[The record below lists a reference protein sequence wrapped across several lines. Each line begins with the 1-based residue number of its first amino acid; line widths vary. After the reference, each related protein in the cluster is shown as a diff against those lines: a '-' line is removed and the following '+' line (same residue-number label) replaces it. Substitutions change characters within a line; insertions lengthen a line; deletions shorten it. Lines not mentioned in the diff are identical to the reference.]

1 MIKLF
6 LNLRIE
12 LEASEIVDLADG
24 IKSGDRKAIAQAIT
38 LMESIKADDH
48 AIAEALLEQLGTANE
63 SSIRIGISGTPGVGK
78 STFIEALGQLILKE
92 GNQLAI
98 LAVDPTSSISGGSI
112 LADKT
117 RMASLS
123 RDKNVFIR
131 PSPSGDNL
139 GGVNRSTRESI
150 AIVEAAGFNVTLVET
165 VGVGQSET
173 EVFEMTDIFIVLLN
187 PGGGDELQGIKRGI
201 TELSDIIVVNK
212 SDGDLE
218 SSSKSTVLDYKNAL
232 KLMKPRI
239 KDWSVPIIACSALE
253 KTGLEK
259 CWESIQNLQE
269 LLLTS
274 RQLESNRNKQKEKW
288 LIKETRQGLLDALD
302 EDEEIQNKLKT
313 MQEKISEE
321 NRSVK
326 AEAKNIIAN
335 FLSKLRNNK

>member
-1 MIKLF
+1 M
-6 LNLRIE
+6 
-12 LEASEIVDLADG
+12 EASEIIDLADG
-24 IKSGDRKAIAQAIT
+24 IKSSDRKAIAQAIT
-38 LMESIKADDH
+38 LMESIKADDR
-48 AIAEALLEQLGTANE
+48 ANAEALLEQLGTANE

-92 GNQLAI
+92 GNRLAI
-98 LAVDPTSSISGGSI
+98 LAVDPTSSVSGGSI

-117 RMASLS
+117 RMTSLS
-123 RDKNVFIR
+123 HDENVFIR

-335 FLSKLRNNK
+335 FLSKLRKNK

>member
-12 LEASEIVDLADG
+12 LEASEIIDLTYQ
-24 IKSGDRKAIAQAIT
+24 IKLGNRKAIAQAIT
-38 LMESIKADDH
+38 LMESIKADDR
-48 AIAEALLEQLGTANE
+48 AIAEALLEQLGTVNE

-92 GNQLAI
+92 GNRLAI

-131 PSPSGDNL
+131 PSPSGNNL

>member
-1 MIKLF
+1 M
-6 LNLRIE
+6 
-12 LEASEIVDLADG
+12 EASEIVDLADG

-38 LMESIKADDH
+38 LMESIKADDR
-48 AIAEALLEQLGTANE
+48 AIAEALLEQLSTANE
-63 SSIRIGISGTPGVGK
+63 PSIRIGISGTPGVGK

-92 GNQLAI
+92 GNRLAI
-98 LAVDPTSSISGGSI
+98 LAVDPTSSVSGGSI

-123 RDKNVFIR
+123 RDENVFIR

-218 SSSKSTVLDYKNAL
+218 SSSRSTVLDYKNAL

-326 AEAKNIIAN
+326 TEAKNIIAN
-335 FLSKLRNNK
+335 FLSKLRKNK

>member
-1 MIKLF
+1 

-12 LEASEIVDLADG
+12 LEASEIIDLVDG
-24 IKSGDRKAIAQAIT
+24 IKSGNRKAIAQAIT
-38 LMESIKADDH
+38 LMESIKTDDR
-48 AIAEALLEQLGTANE
+48 ANAEALLEQLGTANE

-92 GNQLAI
+92 GNRLAI

-117 RMASLS
+117 RMTSLS
-123 RDKNVFIR
+123 QDENVFIR
-131 PSPSGDNL
+131 PSPSGNNL

-150 AIVEAAGFNVTLVET
+150 AIVEAARFNVTLVET

-201 TELSDIIVVNK
+201 IELSDIIVVNK

-218 SSSKSTVLDYKNAL
+218 SLSRSTVLDYKNAL

-239 KDWSVPIIACSALE
+239 KDWSVPIIACSAL
-253 KTGLEK
+253 KKRGLEK
-259 CWESIQNLQE
+259 CWQSIQNLRE
-269 LLLTS
+269 LLLIS
-274 RQLESNRNKQKEKW
+274 HQLESNRNQQKEKW

-313 MQEKISEE
+313 MQEKLSEE

-326 AEAKNIIAN
+326 TEAKNIIAN
-335 FLSKLRNNK
+335 FLSKLSKNK

>member
-1 MIKLF
+1 M
-6 LNLRIE
+6 
-12 LEASEIVDLADG
+12 EASEIVDLADG

-92 GNQLAI
+92 GNRLAI

-274 RQLESNRNKQKEKW
+274 RQLESNRNQQKEKW

-335 FLSKLRNNK
+335 FLSKLRKNK

>member
-1 MIKLF
+1 
-6 LNLRIE
+6 

-38 LMESIKADDH
+38 LMESIKADDR

>member
-1 MIKLF
+1 
-6 LNLRIE
+6 

-92 GNQLAI
+92 GNRLAI

>member
-1 MIKLF
+1 
-6 LNLRIE
+6 LNLRIR
-12 LEASEIVDLADG
+12 LETSEIVGLADR
-24 IKSGDRKAIAQAIT
+24 IKLGNRKAIAQAIT
-38 LMESIKADDH
+38 LMESVKTDDR
-48 AIAEALLEQLGTANE
+48 AFAEALLEQLGTASE

-92 GNQLAI
+92 GNRLAI

-117 RMASLS
+117 RMTSLS
-123 RDKNVFIR
+123 QNENVFIR
-131 PSPSGDNL
+131 PSPAGDNL

-150 AIVEAAGFNVTLVET
+150 AVVEASGFNITLVET

-201 TELSDIIVVNK
+201 IELSDIIVVNK

-218 SSSKSTVLDYKNAL
+218 SSSRSTVLDYKNAL

-239 KDWSVPIIACSALE
+239 KDWSVPVIACSAIE

-269 LLLTS
+269 LLSTS
-274 RQLESNRNKQKEKW
+274 HQLESNRNQQKEKW

-326 AEAKNIIAN
+326 TEAKNIIAN

>member
-1 MIKLF
+1 M
-6 LNLRIE
+6 
-12 LEASEIVDLADG
+12 EASEIIDLADG

-92 GNQLAI
+92 GNRLAI

-274 RQLESNRNKQKEKW
+274 RQLESNRNQQKEKW

-335 FLSKLRNNK
+335 FLSKLRKNK

>member
-38 LMESIKADDH
+38 LMESIKADDR

-92 GNQLAI
+92 GNRLAI

>member
-1 MIKLF
+1 M
-6 LNLRIE
+6 
-12 LEASEIVDLADG
+12 EASEIVDLADG

-92 GNQLAI
+92 GNRLAI

>member
-1 MIKLF
+1 M
-6 LNLRIE
+6 
-12 LEASEIVDLADG
+12 EASEIVDLADG

-92 GNQLAI
+92 GNRLAI

-274 RQLESNRNKQKEKW
+274 RQLESNRNQQKEKW

-313 MQEKISEE
+313 MQEKLSEE

-326 AEAKNIIAN
+326 TEAKNIIAN
-335 FLSKLRNNK
+335 FLSKLSKNK

>member
-1 MIKLF
+1 M
-6 LNLRIE
+6 
-12 LEASEIVDLADG
+12 EASEIVDLADG

-92 GNQLAI
+92 GNRLAI

-274 RQLESNRNKQKEKW
+274 RQLESNRNQQKEKW

-302 EDEEIQNKLKT
+302 EDEEIQNKIKT

>member
-12 LEASEIVDLADG
+12 LEASEIIDLADG
-24 IKSGDRKAIAQAIT
+24 IKSSDRKAIAQAIT
-38 LMESIKADDH
+38 LMESIKADDR

-78 STFIEALGQLILKE
+78 STFIEALGQPILKE
-92 GNQLAI
+92 GNRLAI

-274 RQLESNRNKQKEKW
+274 RQLESNRNQQKEKW

-326 AEAKNIIAN
+326 TEAKNIIAN

>member
-1 MIKLF
+1 

-92 GNQLAI
+92 GNRLAI

-139 GGVNRSTRESI
+139 GVVNRSTRESI

>member
-1 MIKLF
+1 LIKLF

-38 LMESIKADDH
+38 LMESIKADDR

-92 GNQLAI
+92 GNRLAI

-259 CWESIQNLQE
+259 CWKSIQNLQE

>member
-1 MIKLF
+1 LIKLF

>member
-1 MIKLF
+1 
-6 LNLRIE
+6 
-12 LEASEIVDLADG
+12 LETSEIVGLADG
-24 IKSGDRKAIAQAIT
+24 IKLGNRKAIAQAIT
-38 LMESIKADDH
+38 LMESIKTDDR
-48 AIAEALLEQLGTANE
+48 AFAEALLKQLGTASE

-78 STFIEALGQLILKE
+78 STFIEALGQLVLKE
-92 GNQLAI
+92 GNRLAI

-117 RMASLS
+117 RMTSLS
-123 RDKNVFIR
+123 QNENVFIR
-131 PSPSGDNL
+131 PSPSGNNL

-150 AIVEAAGFNVTLVET
+150 AVVEAAGFNITLVET

-201 TELSDIIVVNK
+201 IELSDIIVVNK
-212 SDGDLE
+212 SDGNLE
-218 SSSKSTVLDYKNAL
+218 SLSRSTVLDYRNAL

-239 KDWSVPIIACSALE
+239 KDWSVPIIACSAIE

-259 CWESIQNLQE
+259 CWESIQNLRE
-269 LLLTS
+269 LLSTS
-274 RQLESNRNKQKEKW
+274 HQLESNRNQQKEKW
-288 LIKETRQGLLDALD
+288 LIKETRQGLLDVLD

-326 AEAKNIIAN
+326 TEAKNIIAN

>member
-1 MIKLF
+1 M
-6 LNLRIE
+6 
-12 LEASEIVDLADG
+12 EASEIVDLADG

-92 GNQLAI
+92 GNRLAI

-201 TELSDIIVVNK
+201 IELSDIIVVNK

-274 RQLESNRNKQKEKW
+274 RQLESNRNQQKEKW

>member
-1 MIKLF
+1 M
-6 LNLRIE
+6 
-12 LEASEIVDLADG
+12 EASEIIDLTYQ
-24 IKSGDRKAIAQAIT
+24 IKLGNRKAIAQAIT
-38 LMESIKADDH
+38 LMESIKADDR
-48 AIAEALLEQLGTANE
+48 AIAEALLEQLGTVNE

-78 STFIEALGQLILKE
+78 STFIEAFGQLILKE

-131 PSPSGDNL
+131 PSPSGNNL

-218 SSSKSTVLDYKNAL
+218 SSSKSTILDYKNAL

-259 CWESIQNLQE
+259 CWKSIQNLQE

>member
-92 GNQLAI
+92 GNRLAI

-274 RQLESNRNKQKEKW
+274 RQLESNRNQQKEKW

-335 FLSKLRNNK
+335 FLSKLRKNK